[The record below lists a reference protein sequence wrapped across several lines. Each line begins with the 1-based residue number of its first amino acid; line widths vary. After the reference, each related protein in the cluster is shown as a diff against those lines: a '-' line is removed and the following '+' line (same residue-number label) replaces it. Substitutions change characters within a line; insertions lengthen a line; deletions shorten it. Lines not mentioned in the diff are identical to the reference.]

1 MGVEML
7 EGRQSNMQ
15 VTEQAWSDEC

>member
-7 EGRQSNMQ
+7 EGRKSNMQ